1 MVWQN
6 YIHLSIH
13 LVPRRKGDTAN
24 PKGGVRGVWWYEVYA
39 ADWDRVSGRTGCYYQ
54 GVEKPSGLFSG
65 LEYSLYLG

>member
-1 MVWQN
+1 
-6 YIHLSIH
+6 
-13 LVPRRKGDTAN
+13 
-24 PKGGVRGVWWYEVYA
+24 A